1 MNGAPEIVSIILA
14 VTVPAGVLVAGVFA
28 WLFKD
33 NLSSLRTSIAQQ
45 TIEISNVKAKLG
57 DHEITLAKYGEA
69 RIGSDRDLDE
79 LRSDMRE
86 VKTSLSKLNE
96 TVASLVTLMK
106 SRSFSRQN
114 ASDPSL

>member
-33 NLSSLRTSIAQQ
+33 NLSSLRISIAQQ
-45 TIEISNVKAKLG
+45 TTEISNVKTKLS
-57 DHEITLAKYGEA
+57 DHEIALAKHGEA

-106 SRSFSRQN
+106 SRSYSRQSGN
-114 ASDPSL
+114 DSSL